1 MFKARR
7 IAHLSLTEAHQDF
20 HHLRFFFPS
29 SCFLRPQTERL
40 HGFGIRFQILEVL
53 PVPFTASLLV
63 SVANHQGQ

>member
-1 MFKARR
+1 MKPVWARCSSGLE
-7 IAHLSLTEAHQDF
+7 HLKTT
-20 HHLRFFFPS
+20 
-29 SCFLRPQTERL
+29 CFLRPQTERL